1 VSSGK
6 LDCQSTSG
14 SSAAQL
20 AQKYDESDSRDDSG
34 IIALFALALVLQT
47 KVIICLLAGAGVLFL
62 FGILFLV
69 LLKRNLR
76 SAFNVSANIRRKR
89 MRTGLYSTVWL
100 SVGLAVAS
108 ATSIDQTTSA
118 LQYTTNTVIDSGS
131 RIKTGTTL
139 RVLQWLIVVFST
151 VLALG
156 LSTMFK
162 TQGGD
167 IHSGG
172 IEMGNA
178 KFAHS
183 STPPPPPPPPPLMY

>member
-1 VSSGK
+1 VFSSK
-6 LDCQSTSG
+6 FDCQPTSG

-20 AQKYDESDSRDDSG
+20 AQKYDESNSRDDPG
-34 IIALFALALVLQT
+34 TIAIFALALVLQT
-47 KVIICLLAGAGVLFL
+47 KVIISLLAGAGVLFL
-62 FGILFLV
+62 FGILLLV
-69 LLKRNLR
+69 LLKRNLK
-76 SAFNVSANIRRKR
+76 STSNVNARIRRKR
-89 MRTGLYSTVWL
+89 MRTGLYSIVWL

-118 LQYTTNTVIDSGS
+118 LQYTTNTVIDSGT

-151 VLALG
+151 VFALG

-183 STPPPPPPPPPLMY
+183 ATPPPPLPPPPPM